1 MRLAIPNGF
10 GYILPM
16 LYEIQFPSGNTLVLS
31 NRAIALVYTKAFNGV
46 IVDRTGQLCLP
57 FWRFFGI
64 IPNMI
69 QQNMTISKNET
80 IALIIEHLVN
90 QGYNDADKFVNY
102 ITMVLPMM
110 STSDL
115 QAELEALECNT

>member
-1 MRLAIPNGF
+1 
-10 GYILPM
+10 
-16 LYEIQFPSGNTLVLS
+16 
-31 NRAIALVYTKAFNGV
+31 
-46 IVDRTGQLCLP
+46 
-57 FWRFFGI
+57 
-64 IPNMI
+64 
-69 QQNMTISKNET
+69 MTISKNET